1 MSILMQSAEQTD
13 IDISEVYEI
22 KSKLLS
28 TRTADLFVAIEK
40 TSGSETHLWKL
51 REKLPEHDGLIAEF
65 KNRLRAL
72 FKLRSELGRF
82 EIFGVDKKRVAYAV
96 IPPEAGSG
104 LMGGRFQ
111 SVEAAVIFGECI
123 QKVAFLH
130 EKGILCG
137 DLCNNS
143 YWIDKDQ
150 KISFIG
156 IMGSLEMAP
165 PKLNPDGDPVSN
177 YLAPEQID
185 GSLLALATDVFAL
198 GVLGFYLFTGKYPVR
213 DKNNII
219 PLPDSPAL
227 PPSCKQILEKC
238 LKSDVNERFS
248 NAIDLATDYQSVLK
262 EIVKNDPNKKS
273 KISNELGDGS
283 SALRSGVAAKMLG
296 LLLFAVVIAVGFVV
310 AMPIYTQYRHKS
322 ALELSVEPH
331 RAVASTT
338 LNQLISDLFK
348 VAENPEQRNQVL
360 NLITESEDPIAHA
373 MLVAVSRST
382 GDVDFRNNCQKV
394 IIERARRSGMTRSA
408 AVVSSWLGKV
418 QVQPALPGYAND
430 VLMVVD
436 GSLPA
441 DVRGKTIRRIYA
453 ENNSLALYLSAAA
466 AIDSNNPE
474 DYRELLAQLIGDKLH
489 IDNIKSLGAL
499 ALIISSASLSD
510 YYGRDVLDRIET
522 IKDSDLLW
530 ILETTSLRDD
540 GLTNLFAQ
548 ECQRRNLIHAPRS
561 YLLRILS
568 ERTDLPS
575 DVLKSIAKGVF
586 GKLEPQDIGSFGR
599 WYDGS
604 LEKILL
610 TLLASEDDE
619 EVRGEIYDTM
629 ASRELSHK
637 FSSKLMKWVRD
648 NHWDQRVQFAPSIA
662 SLALAD
668 EYQDIDIEENLA
680 SFDPYVSDKSLLGAL
695 ISSDNTR
702 VVVAVL
708 NRYKQIIPISNL
720 LILLADP
727 NKDIRM
733 AALGAASRTNEVGAL
748 QYVIKS
754 YHAETDIEV
763 KKAYEEKF
771 WVIKQRLQK

>member
-1 MSILMQSAEQTD
+1 MQSAEQTD

-22 KSKLLS
+22 KSKILS
-28 TRTADLFVAIEK
+28 TRTADLFVAVEK

-82 EIFGVDKKRVAYAV
+82 EIFGIDKKRVAYAV
-96 IPPEAGSG
+96 IPPEGGAG
-104 LMGGRFQ
+104 LTGGKFQ
-111 SVEAAVIFGECI
+111 IAEAAILFGECI
-123 QKVAFLH
+123 QKIAYLH

-143 YWIDKDQ
+143 YWLDKNQ
-150 KISFIG
+150 RISFIG
-156 IMGSLEMAP
+156 IMGSLEMSP
-165 PKLNPDGDPVSN
+165 PKLNAEGNPVSN

-198 GVLGFYLFTGKYPVR
+198 GVLGFYLFTGKYPAR
-213 DKNNII
+213 DKNDIA
-219 PLPDSPAL
+219 PLADSPTL
-227 PPSCKQILEKC
+227 PPPCKQVIEKC
-238 LKSDVNERFS
+238 LKTDINERFS
-248 NAIDLATDYQSVLK
+248 NAIDLATDYQKVLK
-262 EIVKNDPNKKS
+262 DIVKSDPNGKS
-273 KISNELGDGS
+273 KISNELGDGNPP
-283 SALRSGVAAKMLG
+283 LRSGIAAKILG
-296 LLLFAVVIAVGFVV
+296 LVLFAVIIAVGFVV

-331 RAVASTT
+331 RAVASAN
-338 LNQLISDLFK
+338 LNQLISELFQ
-348 VAENPEQRNQVL
+348 VAENPEKRNYIL
-360 NLITESEDPIAHA
+360 NAITESEDPIAHA
-373 MLVAVSRST
+373 MLVAVSQST
-382 GDVDFRNNCQKV
+382 GDVDFRNSCQKV

-408 AVVSSWLGKV
+408 AIVGSWLGKV
-418 QVQPALPGYAND
+418 QLQPNLPGYAND

-441 DVRGKTIRRIYA
+441 DVRSKTIRRIYA
-453 ENNSLALYLSAAA
+453 ENNSLALYLAAAA
-466 AIDSNNPE
+466 AIDSNNAE
-474 DYRELLAQLIGDKLH
+474 DYRELLAQLIGDKLQ
-489 IDNIKSLGAL
+489 IDKIKSRGAL
-499 ALIISSASLSD
+499 ALIISSSSLSD
-510 YYGRDVLDRIET
+510 YFGRDVLDRLDT
-522 IKDSDLLW
+522 INDADLLV
-530 ILETTSLRDD
+530 ILQTTSSRDD

-561 YLLRILS
+561 YLLRILA

-619 EVRGEIYDTM
+619 EVRAEIYDTM

-637 FSSKLMKWVRD
+637 FSSRLMKWVRD
-648 NHWDQRVQFAPSIA
+648 NHWEQRAQFAQSIA

-668 EYQDIDIEENLA
+668 EYADIEIDNNLA
-680 SFDPYVSDKSLLGAL
+680 SFDKYVSDKSLLGAL
-695 ISSDNTR
+695 ISSENTR

-708 NRYKQIIPISNL
+708 NRYKQIVPISNL

-727 NKDIRM
+727 NKEIRM
-733 AALGAASRTNEVGAL
+733 AALSAAARTNEVGAL

-754 YHAETDIEV
+754 YNAETDIDV
-763 KKAYEEKF
+763 RKAYEEKF